1 MGETV
6 NITAQMASAACRGAA
21 TSVIPSF
28 MMPLLSLVAYMSTF
42 LFGNICAAP
51 LNARNAS
58 IKLPSYPVAV
68 KHPYLSTWVPGRQL
82 DDIASARPQFWAGQN
97 LSWPVMAR
105 VDNFAYALFG
115 VPDPW
120 IDGPINARTVSVSYT
135 STHTLFHLTA
145 GAVEVTLDFFSPVSP
160 APEDYALQSL
170 PYSYL
175 TVSVHNPTDS
185 ASSVQIAAG
194 IDQTWTNQN
203 GASQLNFTTT
213 DSAQIF
219 QFHNPDEILFTET
232 DEAMATYGTV
242 VWATSNDD
250 ATSHALGNVSEIFG
264 GFAATGSVN
273 STEDHRYHDLAA
285 LSKDL
290 GRIPAKETR
299 NVTFA
304 VGFDR
309 TDAINYLGD
318 IQTGYYRSQWPNI
331 PEAVDFVLQNYDSA
345 HSASQ
350 AFDKEV
356 RERSEAVSDVFGKQ
370 YADIIEASVR
380 QTFGALELTVSVW
393 KKAFPHVSVSLTLHI
408 GPKEQPLGVTFGV
421 SQRDLKQWQSE
432 HCRCYVPDLAYICQS
447 QSRVHQIVPAT
458 HDVLPRA
465 TTVGKLAEAM
475 GDPRH
480 GHM

>member
-1 MGETV
+1 
-6 NITAQMASAACRGAA
+6 
-21 TSVIPSF
+21 
-28 MMPLLSLVAYMSTF
+28 
-42 LFGNICAAP
+42 
-51 LNARNAS
+51 
-58 IKLPSYPVAV
+58 
-68 KHPYLSTWVPGRQL
+68 
-82 DDIASARPQFWAGQN
+82 
-97 LSWPVMAR
+97 
-105 VDNFAYALFG
+105 
-115 VPDPW
+115 
-120 IDGPINARTVSVSYT
+120 
-135 STHTLFHLTA
+135 
-145 GAVEVTLDFFSPVSP
+145 
-160 APEDYALQSL
+160 
-170 PYSYL
+170 
-175 TVSVHNPTDS
+175 
-185 ASSVQIAAG
+185 
-194 IDQTWTNQN
+194 
-203 GASQLNFTTT
+203 
-213 DSAQIF
+213 
-219 QFHNPDEILFTET
+219 
-232 DEAMATYGTV
+232 
-242 VWATSNDD
+242 
-250 ATSHALGNVSEIFG
+250 
-264 GFAATGSVN
+264 
-273 STEDHRYHDLAA
+273 
-285 LSKDL
+285 
-290 GRIPAKETR
+290 
-299 NVTFA
+299 

-309 TDAINYLGD
+309 TDAINYLGY